1 MARLA
6 RLQRT
11 VRDHGLDALV
21 VTHLPNINY
30 LIGYTGSNGILV
42 VPAQGK
48 PHFFTD
54 FRYKAQ
60 VKIEV
65 AGAKISIV
73 DREKQL
79 LDAFVEKQLFSDFDA
94 VGFEEY
100 KCPFHV
106 YDFIRK
112 KFRHLKLVPKREM
125 VETMTMIKTDD
136 EIEAITKAAAIGDQV
151 FEKILDVIKP
161 GVTELEVSAEISY
174 LAKKL
179 GGEGDAFEVIVASGE
194 RTALPH
200 GIATDRKIKK
210 NELVTIDFGCK
221 YKGFNSDM
229 TRTVSVGKVSTELQ
243 KIYDIVRVAQQRAI
257 DKAKPGMN
265 GRELDNVARDYITLH
280 GYGSKFGHGTG
291 HGIGIEVHEVP
302 IIAQRGE
309 RFILE
314 AGMVFTIE
322 PGIYVE
328 GIGGVRIEDDVVV
341 TNDGVTVLNKTT
353 KDLLVL

>member
-1 MARLA
+1 
-6 RLQRT
+6 
-11 VRDHGLDALV
+11 
-21 VTHLPNINY
+21 
-30 LIGYTGSNGILV
+30 
-42 VPAQGK
+42 
-48 PHFFTD
+48 
-54 FRYKAQ
+54 
-60 VKIEV
+60 
-65 AGAKISIV
+65 
-73 DREKQL
+73 
-79 LDAFVEKQLFSDFDA
+79 
-94 VGFEEY
+94 
-100 KCPFHV
+100 
-106 YDFIRK
+106 
-112 KFRHLKLVPKREM
+112 M
-125 VETMTMIKTDD
+125 VETMTMIKTED
-136 EIEAITKAAAIGDQV
+136 EIDAIIKAVNIGDQV
-151 FEKILDVIKP
+151 FTKILESIKP

-174 LAKKL
+174 QAKKL

-200 GIATDRKIKK
+200 GLATDRKIKK
-210 NELVTIDFGCK
+210 NELVTIDFGCR

-291 HGIGIEVHEVP
+291 HGIGIEVHEIP

-309 RFILE
+309 RFLLE
-314 AGMVFTIE
+314 AGQVFTIE

-328 GIGGVRIEDDVVV
+328 GVGGVRIEDDVLV
-341 TNDGVTVLNKTT
+341 TADGVTALNKST

>member
-54 FRYKAQ
+54 FRYKSQ

-100 KCPFHV
+100 KCPYHV

-112 KFRHLKLVPKREM
+112 KFRHLKLVAKREM
-125 VETMTMIKTDD
+125 VEQMTMIKTDD
-136 EIEAITKAAAIGDQV
+136 EIGAIAKAAAIGDQV

-174 LAKKL
+174 QAKKL

-210 NELVTIDFGCK
+210 NELVTIDFGCR

-243 KIYDIVRVAQQRAI
+243 KIYDIVRVAQERAVE
-257 DKAKPGMN
+257 KAKPGIN

-314 AGMVFTIE
+314 PGMVFTIE
-322 PGIYVE
+322 PGIYVD
-328 GIGGVRIEDDVVV
+328 GIGGVRIEDDVLI
-341 TNDGVTVLNKTT
+341 TTEGCTVLNKTT
-353 KDLLVL
+353 KDLIVL

>member
-314 AGMVFTIE
+314 PGMVFTIE
-322 PGIYVE
+322 PGVYVE
-328 GIGGVRIEDDVVV
+328 GVGGVRIEDDVVI
-341 TNDGVTVLNKTT
+341 TGDGCTVLNKTT